1 MNLGIGLSAL
11 QASQFAI
18 DNISHNIANAG
29 TEGYHRQDV
38 RLGVR
43 QPQLIEGFHR
53 GSGVDVNH
61 VRRIR
66 DQVIESVYT
75 NSISD
80 LSQIEQQVKIETQ
93 IETYLQPGE
102 GSIQNALTG
111 LFDEISRLSANPG
124 ERALRTSV
132 VNQGVNLALR
142 TRQLSDQFVG
152 LKDSI
157 GRQLDLEVG
166 ALNQELETL
175 VELQNRI
182 LTSSAEDIPNDLLDQ
197 RDQLINSIA
206 DRIDVQR
213 YEQVQDKL
221 GLAIAGSSISIGSV
235 PIRFETFTNDD
246 GTKQVRVEGT
256 ERATKFNSGKLLAL
270 TETHNSLVNTYQSKV
285 DSFASALIREL
296 DQAHATGLGLG
307 APFERLK
314 SSRAVDDSTVP
325 LNESGIAFPVDAG
338 ELFVTVTDENG
349 QRRTSAISIDPA
361 VDSLQGVAT
370 KIGAIAN
377 VQAVVDADTGQLSI
391 LAQPGFAFDFTGRLT
406 TAPDLSGIAGTST
419 PAIGGNYTG
428 TINQQLFVE
437 VTGAGTIGKTS
448 GLVANVTDGD
458 GRAVAQI
465 EIGEGYAAGS
475 EIDLGDGTF
484 VSFGPGNV
492 SAGDSFD
499 FHQVANSDTSGI
511 LSALGLNSFFE
522 GSNARDIAVSR
533 HIVENPD
540 RIASSRSGE
549 IGDTRNLE
557 NFVGLRNRQVLQD
570 GTLTFEDFLAETTA
584 EIGIQVQ
591 SSTVLQANLDEL
603 NFGYETDR
611 NAVSGVDLNEELLN
625 LAQYQKSYDAA
636 VQVVRTMESMLD
648 TLFSIIR

>member
-38 RLGVR
+38 HLEVR
-43 QPQLIEGFHR
+43 QPQLIDGFYG

-80 LSQIEQQVKIETQ
+80 LSQIEQQVKIESQ

-132 VNQGVNLALR
+132 VNQGVNLAQR

-175 VELQNRI
+175 VDLQNRI
-182 LTSSAEDIPNDLLDQ
+182 LTSSAEDTPNDLLDQ
-197 RDQLINSIA
+197 RDQLVNSIA

-213 YEQVQDKL
+213 YEQVQNTL

-246 GTKQVRVEGT
+246 GTKEVRVEGT

-270 TETHNSLVNTYQSKV
+270 TETHNSVVDTYQSKV
-285 DSFASALIREL
+285 NSFASTLIREL
-296 DQAHATGLGLG
+296 DQAHATGIGLG
-307 APFERLK
+307 APFESLF
-314 SSRAVDDSTVP
+314 SSRPVEDSSVP
-325 LNESGIAFPVDAG
+325 LNESGIAFPVEAG

-361 VDSLQGVAT
+361 TDSLQDIAA
-370 KIGAIAN
+370 KFGAIDN
-377 VQAVVDADTGQLSI
+377 VQAVVDPDTGQLSI
-391 LAQPGFAFDFTGRLT
+391 LAQPGFGFDFTGRLT
-406 TAPDLSGIAGTST
+406 TAPDLTGVTGTST
-419 PAIGGNYTG
+419 PTIGGDYTG
-428 TINQQLFVE
+428 TVNRQLFVE
-437 VTGAGTIGKTS
+437 VAGPGTIGKTA

-458 GRAVAQI
+458 GRSIAQI
-465 EIGEGYAAGS
+465 EIGEGYEAGS
-475 EIDLGDGTF
+475 EIDLGDGTA
-484 VSFGPGNV
+484 VSFGPGDV

-511 LSALGLNSFFE
+511 LSSLGLNSFFE
-522 GSNARDIAVSR
+522 GSNAQDIAVSR
-533 HIVENPD
+533 HIVEDPD

-557 NFVGLRNRQVLQD
+557 NFVGLRNRQVLQN

-591 SSTVLQANLDEL
+591 SSSVLQTNLEEL

-636 VQVVRTMESMLD
+636 VQVIRTMESMLD